1 MKRRI
6 LFLGCFFLILAG
18 VWGIGFVMFV
28 NTIFAIDEDIK
39 VEKVQQPFGI
49 AVLTGGRG
57 RIERGIDL
65 LEQTGAR
72 TLLISGVSAG
82 LELEDI
88 AKRDGFE
95 IKENMPVE
103 LGYEARDTVGNAKE
117 IKLWAEKH
125 ELKSVI
131 GVTSSY
137 HILRSRLEILH
148 EMPEVLLEF
157 AAVRSPY
164 VKKDWWNS
172 FESFKFLAAEYSKFL
187 AVFVQ
192 YYVFRL

>member
-1 MKRRI
+1 
-6 LFLGCFFLILAG
+6 
-18 VWGIGFVMFV
+18 
-28 NTIFAIDEDIK
+28 
-39 VEKVQQPFGI
+39 
-49 AVLTGGRG
+49 
-57 RIERGIDL
+57 
-65 LEQTGAR
+65 
-72 TLLISGVSAG
+72 SGVCAG

-95 IKENMPVE
+95 IKDNMPVE

-125 ELKSVI
+125 GLKSVI

-148 EMPEVLLEF
+148 EMPEVSLEF